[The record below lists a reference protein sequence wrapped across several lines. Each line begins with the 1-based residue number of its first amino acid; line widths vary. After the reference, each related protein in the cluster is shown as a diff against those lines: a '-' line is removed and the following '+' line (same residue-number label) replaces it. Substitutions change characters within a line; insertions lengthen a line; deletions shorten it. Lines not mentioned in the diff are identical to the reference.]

1 MQQWL
6 AAAPGKF
13 ELSVA
18 NKDFKGLF
26 DLAPINPRNLE
37 VVTGQEVPHLKGLVQ
52 IVRVLRDALR
62 QSLSHLSTRRVLRNL
77 MVSPYMGGVDPDSCE
92 RALRKHVYSSISI
105 ATLHPGRNGLSQ
117 LGTEAVLRWRPL
129 HIGSFLVQHNVQSCA
144 LPGARF
150 PARAELPEGFPYMW
164 IRAQTTSW
172 SGVGP
177 LVSVEL
183 KFQVDVIESLGSDS
197 VFVDYITFTWCAQS
211 KSKAYPWCSL
221 WASGR

>member
-62 QSLSHLSTRRVLRNL
+62 QSLSHLSTRQALRNL

-105 ATLHPGRNGLSQ
+105 ATLHPGRTGLVFFPVQDFLLELNCQKGFLTCGFVHKQ
-117 LGTEAVLRWRPL
+117 LAG
-129 HIGSFLVQHNVQSCA
+129 QA
-144 LPGARF
+144 LAH
-150 PARAELPEGFPYMW
+150 
-164 IRAQTTSW
+164 
-172 SGVGP
+172 
-177 LVSVEL
+177 
-183 KFQVDVIESLGSDS
+183 
-197 VFVDYITFTWCAQS
+197 
-211 KSKAYPWCSL
+211 
-221 WASGR
+221 